1 MEKKTI
7 NLGDILK
14 KELDLTPMASI
25 DDVFVIG
32 SGALEIMYDVC
43 KKVLELAAENAEC
56 EDGAIID
63 YGDEVMSASV
73 NKQSILNTINQV
85 EL

>member
-7 NLGDILK
+7 NLDKIIDNMPFACSQYRSKIRL
-14 KELDLTPMASI
+14 ELITFARQL
-25 DDVFVIG
+25 
-32 SGALEIMYDVC
+32 
-43 KKVLELAAENAEC
+43 LELAAENAEC

-73 NKQSILNTINQV
+73 NKQSILNTINEV